1 VALSPLLASYDH
13 VLLDLDGC
21 VWVGEECTPGAS
33 EALAELRGAGK
44 RLAFL
49 TNDSA
54 RSPEDYVRKLWSLG
68 LKASLEEVVT
78 VGAAIQHL
86 LSGRRPGITAY
97 VIGSPAIRRHVSEAG
112 LRIVNG
118 TDRESQADVVVVAG
132 HVDLHFSELRA
143 ATQSVMN
150 GAEMLAAGRDRTYPT
165 ADGMWPGTGAVV
177 AALEY
182 ATGQSA
188 RSVGK
193 PDPEMFRTALDRLGP
208 GRALVIGDRIESD
221 LAGAAAAGLDGAIV
235 LTGVSSRAE
244 AGAAREPAPVAI
256 ADTLSA
262 LVTRTR

>member
-1 VALSPLLASYDH
+1 MALSPLLASYDH

-21 VWVGEECTPGAS
+21 VWVGEECTPGAG
-33 EALAELRGAGK
+33 EALGELRGAGK

-54 RSPEDYVRKLWSLG
+54 RSPEEYVRKLWALG

-86 LSGRRPGITAY
+86 LSGRGRDLAAY
-97 VIGSPAIRRHVSEAG
+97 VIGSPAIYRHVAEAG

-118 TDRESQADVVVVAG
+118 DEHESQADVVVIAG
-132 HVDLHFSELRA
+132 HRDLHFSELRA
-143 ATQSVMN
+143 ATQAVLN
-150 GAEMLAAGRDRTYPT
+150 GAEMVAAGRDRTYPMG
-165 ADGMWPGTGAVV
+165 DGPWPGTGAVV

-182 ATGQSA
+182 ATGETA

-193 PDPEMFRTALDRLGP
+193 PDPQMFRTALDRLGP
-208 GRALVIGDRIESD
+208 GRALVVGDRLESD

-235 LTGVSSRAE
+235 LTGVSTADE
-244 AGAAREPAPVAI
+244 ANAARKPAPVAI
-256 ADTLSA
+256 AENLNA
-262 LVTRTR
+262 LVTRSR